1 MIKIFNIIFR
11 KHGRFDKT
19 KNKQCDNEVPIKS
32 RSNNEELCEY
42 MKQFCNKNCIFF
54 EDSSCRGV
62 KCEAKE
68 IWRKIHEIKK

>member
-11 KHGRFDKT
+11 KHGNRN
-19 KNKQCDNEVPIKS
+19 KNKQYENEVSIKS
-32 RSNNEELCEY
+32 RRNNEESCEY

-54 EDSSCRGV
+54 EDNSCHGI

-68 IWRKIHEIKK
+68 IWQEIHKIKK